1 MITEYIRYR
10 IPAKTEVEAG
20 AESGPEAFEAAYARA
35 AASLA
40 AAPQCVEYELTRC
53 VDEPEHYVLRI
64 VWTSA
69 ADHTAG
75 FRGGPHFRAFFA
87 AIKPYVSDIEE
98 MRHYAHTAVRGPGGS
113 TPTLYEWLG
122 GAEALERLTTV
133 FYAHV
138 LADDL
143 VGPLF
148 ARMDPAHP
156 RHVAIW
162 LGEVFGGPDRYTQ
175 ERGGYRHMVT
185 RHLGKAITE
194 AQRRRWAGL
203 LLDAA
208 DEAGLPADP
217 EFRAVFAG
225 YIEWGTRLALANSQ
239 PGATPN
245 TDSPVPRWGWGV
257 TPPYHHAP
265 TQDAG

>member
-10 IPAKTEVEAG
+10 IPAE
-20 AESGPEAFEAAYARA
+20 PDAFEAAYARA
-35 AASLA
+35 ATSLA

-53 VDEPEHYVLRI
+53 VDEPEHYILRI

-69 ADHTAG
+69 QDHAAG

-87 AIKPYVSDIEE
+87 EIKPYVYAIEE
-98 MRHYAHTAVRGPGGS
+98 MRHYESTAVGGAGGA

-122 GAEALERLTTV
+122 GGEALERLTAV
-133 FYAHV
+133 FYTHV

-148 ARMDPAHP
+148 AGMDPGHP
-156 RHVAIW
+156 HHVATW
-162 LGEVFGGPDRYTQ
+162 LAEVFGGPARYTE

-194 AQRRRWAGL
+194 AQRRRWASL

-208 DEAGLPADP
+208 DEAGLPSDP
-217 EFRAVFAG
+217 EFRAVFVG
-225 YIEWGTRLALANSQ
+225 YIEWGTRLALANSR

-245 TDSPVPRWGWGV
+245 TDSPVPHWGWGV
-257 TPPYHHAP
+257 TPPYHRGPGQA
-265 TQDAG
+265 AG

>member
-10 IPAKTEVEAG
+10 IPAEA
-20 AESGPEAFEAAYARA
+20 EAFEAAYARA
-35 AASLA
+35 ATSLA

-53 VDEPEHYVLRI
+53 VDEPEHYILRI

-69 ADHTAG
+69 VDHTAG
-75 FRGGPHFRAFFA
+75 FRGGPYFRAFFT
-87 AIKPYVSDIEE
+87 AIKPYVSGIEE
-98 MRHYAHTAVRGPGGS
+98 MRHYVHTAVRGHGGS
-113 TPTLYEWLG
+113 TPTLYDWLG
-122 GAEALERLTTV
+122 GAEPLERLTAV
-133 FYAHV
+133 FYSHV
-138 LADDL
+138 LADDV

-148 ARMDPAHP
+148 ARMDAAHP
-156 RHVAIW
+156 QYVAIW

-194 AQRRRWAGL
+194 AQRRRWVSL
-203 LLDAA
+203 LMDAA

-239 PGATPN
+239 PGAIPN
-245 TDSPVPRWGWGV
+245 TDSPVPHWGWGV
-257 TPPYHHAP
+257 TPPYHHNS